1 MMSPD
6 RQNLF
11 RFHPRN
17 RDEVFMWQNFQP
29 PYRDSWNRASPLS
42 HGNISYQIFYNGFRG
57 KARPR
62 KPDLCEEAL
71 NLSIYR
77 TKITYTYLT
86 RLLHGL
92 RYSS

>member
-1 MMSPD
+1 MKCS
-6 RQNLF
+6 
-11 RFHPRN
+11 
-17 RDEVFMWQNFQP
+17 
-29 PYRDSWNRASPLS
+29 YGKISSPLTEIPGTEPARS
-42 HGNISYQIFYNGFRG
+42 LIGTYHQIFYKGFRG